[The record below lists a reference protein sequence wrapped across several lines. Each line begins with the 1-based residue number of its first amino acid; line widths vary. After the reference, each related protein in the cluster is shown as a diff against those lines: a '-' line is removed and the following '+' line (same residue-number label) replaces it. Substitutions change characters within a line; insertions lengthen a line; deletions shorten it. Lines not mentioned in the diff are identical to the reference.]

1 MTVERPVLF
10 GPNDALMGILSLPE
24 PAASA
29 SPSVAV
35 LLFNA
40 GVVQRVGPHRI
51 NVKVARA
58 LSERGV
64 PTLRFDLAGRGDSR
78 IAPPDGDYRR
88 KESAD
93 ISDAM
98 DCVRRELGISRFIL
112 IGFCSGAID
121 ALHATE
127 TDKRV
132 AGLLLFDGHWH
143 RSIWTKPMRYWFR
156 LRTTGFVRSVKAAIQ
171 RIRSND
177 DMSRR
182 AAIGNAG
189 WSGQPTKEEFAAS
202 LDEMVRRRVAVF
214 ILYSGVMINEGLYT
228 YKAQFGH
235 AFRGRS
241 FVDAVRVDF
250 RPDLDHTLSSLYSQR
265 EFVALVAAWIA
276 VLPNEP
282 RVQE

>member
-1 MTVERPVLF
+1 MTVERPLLF
-10 GPNDALMGILSLPE
+10 GSNDALMGILSLPE
-24 PAASA
+24 PVAAA

-35 LLFNA
+35 LLFNS

-58 LSERGV
+58 LSECGV

-78 IAPPDGDYRR
+78 IAAPGGDYRCQA
-88 KESAD
+88 SAD

-98 DCVRRELGISRFIL
+98 DCVKRKLGISRFIL

-121 ALHATE
+121 AFRAAE

-143 RSIWTKPMRYWFR
+143 RTIWTKPMRYWFR
-156 LRTTGFVRSVKAAIQ
+156 FRTIGFVRSVKAAIR
-171 RIRSND
+171 RIHASND
-177 DMSRR
+177 MSGR

-202 LDEMVRRRVAVF
+202 LDEMVRRRVAVL

-241 FVDAVRVDF
+241 FVDAVRVDL
-250 RPDLDHTLSSLYSQR
+250 RPDLDHTLGSLHSQR
-265 EFVALVAAWIA
+265 EFVAMVAEWISG
-276 VLPNEP
+276 LLYET